1 MAWLAVWLVLSLTS
15 AETGQISER
24 LIRAEQLKDDLE
36 YEAARQELL
45 DVIADPR
52 ASEDEL
58 LRAHM
63 SAGEIARVMERDVD
77 ARMHFLY
84 VLSRKPDMVMPDDR
98 PPKIRTFF
106 ELLRQEVRDRDARDA
121 ALAGR
126 AVESAPEATPSS
138 SEKTRGTPYLAI
150 AGGGVL
156 ALGVV
161 GLGSALVLAG
171 FGELIYADRSR
182 PVDERELAQSIA
194 IAGWG
199 LLVLASIPVVVGG
212 GLVVVDFLRE

>member
-1 MAWLAVWLVLSLTS
+1 MWLVLSLTS
-15 AETGQISER
+15 AETAGAATSVVAER
-24 LIRAEQLKDDLE
+24 LVRAEKLKDDLE

-52 ASEDEL
+52 ATEEEL

-84 VLSRKPDMVMPDDR
+84 VLSRKPDTVMPDDR

-121 ALAGR
+121 ALVAR
-126 AVESAPEATPSS
+126 PVEPAPAPSS
-138 SEKTRGTPYLAI
+138 TEESPSTPFLAI
-150 AGGGVL
+150 AGGGVV

-161 GLGSALVLAG
+161 GLGAALVLAA
-171 FGELIYADRSR
+171 FGELTYADKTR
-182 PVDERELAQSIA
+182 PVDERKIGGSLAIL
-194 IAGWG
+194 GWG
-199 LLVLASIPVVVGG
+199 LLALASIPVVGGG
-212 GLVVVDFLRE
+212 GLVFIDLLME